1 MIWTERTG
9 SGDQQTQ
16 GKEELLESS
25 PNKLKDEM
33 KSLNQ
38 TTKELNKEIEQYNQP
53 PKLHKRIV
61 DL

>member
-25 PNKLKDEM
+25 PNKLKDEI

-38 TTKELNKEIEQYNQP
+38 TTKELKKEIGQYNQP
-53 PKLHKRIV
+53 LELHKRIV